1 MKTYFV
7 AHPGYEMGIPLFESN
22 SFKSAK
28 AWATRNRYYLGRLRV
43 PDIYIRL
50 LDSREELAAVGEY
63 NRREL
68 EIRDTRYNPCFTD
81 YSEFQYMKLCR
92 GWMADNEKEV

>member
-7 AHPGYEMGIPLFESN
+7 AHPGYEMGIPLFETN
-22 SFKSAK
+22 SLKAAK

-50 LDSREELAAVGEY
+50 LDGREELAAVGEY
-63 NRREL
+63 NRQTGR
-68 EIRDTRYNPCFTD
+68 TKWTD
-81 YSEFQYMKLCR
+81 VY
-92 GWMADNEKEV
+92 